1 MSAVEHDAPCCR
13 MLIDANEGIHAQT
26 PPLDRLCWSGRG
38 RRRGAHRT
46 PADCGTQLAAPP
58 APRSMACHKW
68 LRRGAGATRSNRAVA
83 RRALAGGRPGHR
95 ARRHAAWAARAVGRG
110 GVPNGPAPRCPQAP
124 RRRSRTRRA
133 TRPRSRPGRA
143 VTGRVV
149 TGRVSRTECGLRA
162 TRATRAGQ
170 VAARATWP
178 TGRQITR
185 ATTSPTTRPMSPP
198 GPPTT
203 PAAARPAPPRDAAAQ
218 STVQVRRGDCLWL
231 LAARRLPPGA
241 PDGQIAAYWPR
252 WYAANREVVGT
263 DPGLLQPGELL
274 TVPAPPAPSSH

>member
-1 MSAVEHDAPCCR
+1 
-13 MLIDANEGIHAQT
+13 
-26 PPLDRLCWSGRG
+26 
-38 RRRGAHRT
+38 
-46 PADCGTQLAAPP
+46 
-58 APRSMACHKW
+58 MACHKW

-170 VAARATWP
+170 VAARAHVAHRTADHEGHDEP
-178 TGRQITR
+178 HDQ
-185 ATTSPTTRPMSPP
+185 AHEPP
-198 GPPTT
+198 G
-203 PAAARPAPPRDAAAQ
+203 ASNDSGGSASGSA
-218 STVQVRRGDCLWL
+218 SRRRRAVHGAGSPGRLP
-231 LAARRLPPGA
+231 LAARRAPASARSPGRADRCLLAAVVRREPRSCRDRPRSAAAGRAPNRPSATGAVLPLNG
-241 PDGQIAAYWPR
+241 
-252 WYAANREVVGT
+252 
-263 DPGLLQPGELL
+263 
-274 TVPAPPAPSSH
+274 SSR